1 MSARTVNFGVPVMD
15 GLLRILAR
23 KALATQLD
31 DIPRDVIEIAK
42 LGITD
47 FFGVAYAGT
56 DMPVAQNVRSYLN
69 TIGLREG
76 HAVLLGRDERA
87 DMISASLFNATAGH
101 ALDFDDVSWATIGH
115 PSVVVAPCAIAC
127 AQALK
132 ANGAALLRAYILGVE
147 LMHQIARWTMP
158 QLSERGWHTTPANGV
173 FGTATVGALLLGLNE
188 DEFTNA
194 LAIAA
199 TRAFGVRANF
209 GSQTKALHAG
219 LCAQSGLEC
228 ALLAKHGITGRD
240 NAIEALDGYAQ
251 CLANPI
257 AADQVKIDFC
267 EFWDLRETG
276 LVIKQYPCCSG
287 THPTL
292 DIWDD
297 FLNEHP
303 LSPDDI
309 ESIYA
314 GVSLLGPRELSCHHP
329 INCVQ
334 AKFSLEYAIAARLIH
349 GEVGVNTFTD
359 EKVLDQ
365 RIQSFMKKVHMRI
378 DPELEKLGFIGTAP
392 IRMRVTLKSGA
403 TIALANDLA
412 MGNPEKPLT
421 PAKFEKKFMNCV
433 VPGAD
438 SELARVWWN
447 TLQTIE
453 TATPEAIASLG
464 ARS

>member
-1 MSARTVNFGVPVMD
+1 ME
-15 GLLRILAR
+15 GLLRVLAK
-23 KALATQLD
+23 KALATKLD
-31 DIPRDVIEIAK
+31 NIPTDVIEIAK

-56 DMPVAQNVRSYLN
+56 DMPVAQNVRSYL
-69 TIGLREG
+69 TSLGMRSGDAL
-76 HAVLLGRDERA
+76 LLGRNERA
-87 DMISASLFNATAGH
+87 DMIAASLFNATAGH

-127 AQALK
+127 GQALH
-132 ANGAALLRAYILGVE
+132 ADGAAVLRAYILCVE

-219 LCAQSGLEC
+219 LAAQSGLEC

-251 CLANPI
+251 CLADPI
-257 AADQVKIDFC
+257 EADKVTIDFC

-292 DIWDD
+292 DVWDD
-297 FLNEHP
+297 FLNERA
-303 LSPDDI
+303 LIPDEI

-329 INCVQ
+329 VNCVQ

-349 GEVGVNTFTD
+349 GEVGVGTFTD
-359 EKVLDQ
+359 EKVLDP
-365 RIQSFMKKVHMRI
+365 RIQSFMKKVDMRI

-392 IRMRVTLKSGA
+392 IRMRVKLTTGE
-403 TIALANDLA
+403 TISLANDLA

-421 PAKFEKKFMNCV
+421 DAKFEKKFMNCV
-433 VPGAD
+433 VPGAGN
-438 SELARVWWN
+438 EAAQRWWT
-447 TLQTIE
+447 TLQTLE
-453 TATPEAIASLG
+453 TASTEAIASLG
-464 ARS
+464 ALS

>member
-1 MSARTVNFGVPVMD
+1 M
-15 GLLRILAR
+15 
-23 KALATQLD
+23 
-31 DIPRDVIEIAK
+31 
-42 LGITD
+42 
-47 FFGVAYAGT
+47 
-56 DMPVAQNVRSYLN
+56 
-69 TIGLREG
+69 
-76 HAVLLGRDERA
+76 
-87 DMISASLFNATAGH
+87 
-101 ALDFDDVSWATIGH
+101 
-115 PSVVVAPCAIAC
+115 
-127 AQALK
+127 
-132 ANGAALLRAYILGVE
+132 
-147 LMHQIARWTMP
+147 
-158 QLSERGWHTTPANGV
+158 
-173 FGTATVGALLLGLNE
+173 
-188 DEFTNA
+188 
-194 LAIAA
+194 
-199 TRAFGVRANF
+199 
-209 GSQTKALHAG
+209 
-219 LCAQSGLEC
+219 
-228 ALLAKHGITGRD
+228 
-240 NAIEALDGYAQ
+240 
-251 CLANPI
+251 
-257 AADQVKIDFC
+257 
-267 EFWDLRETG
+267 
-276 LVIKQYPCCSG
+276 
-287 THPTL
+287 L

-297 FLNEHP
+297 FLNERP

-403 TIALANDLA
+403 TLALANDLA

-421 PAKFEKKFMNCV
+421 PVKFEKKFMNCV

>member
-1 MSARTVNFGVPVMD
+1 MD
-15 GLLRILAR
+15 GLLKQLAR
-23 KALATQLD
+23 KALSVHFD
-31 DIPRDVIEIAK
+31 DIPKDVRQIAK
-42 LGITD
+42 LGLTD
-47 FFGVAYAGT
+47 FFGVAFAGT
-56 DMPVAQNVRSYLN
+56 EMPVAQNVHAYLN
-69 TIGLREG
+69 EIGTPKGES
-76 HAVLLGRDERA
+76 VLLGRQERSN
-87 DMISASLFNATAGH
+87 MIAASLFNATAGH

-115 PSVVVAPCAIAC
+115 PSVVVAPCSIAC

-132 ANGAALLRAYILGVE
+132 ANGQQLLRSYILGVE

-173 FGTATVGALLLGLNE
+173 FGTATVAALLLGL
-188 DEFTNA
+188 DEEAFTNA

-219 LCAQSGLEC
+219 LCAQSGIEC

-251 CLANPI
+251 CLADPI
-257 AADQVKIDFC
+257 EADKVTFDFGS
-267 EFWDLRETG
+267 FWDLRETG

-292 DIWDD
+292 DVWDD
-297 FLNEHP
+297 FLLEHP
-303 LSPDDI
+303 LTPDEI

-329 INCVQ
+329 VNCVQ

-349 GEVGVNTFTD
+349 GEVGVQTFTD
-359 EKVLDQ
+359 EKVLDP
-365 RIQSFMKKVHMRI
+365 RIQSFMKKIDMQI

-392 IRMRVTLKSGA
+392 IRMRIYLKNGEK
-403 TIALANDLA
+403 IALANDLA

-421 PAKFEKKFMNCV
+421 EAKFQKKFMNCV
-433 VPGAD
+433 TPGAG
-438 SELARVWWN
+438 ETLAHRWWN
-447 TLQTIE
+447 TLQNIE
-453 TATPEAIASLG
+453 SASSDDVLSLG
-464 ARS
+464 DLN

>member
-1 MSARTVNFGVPVMD
+1 ME
-15 GLLRILAR
+15 GLLRVLAK
-23 KALATQLD
+23 KALATELS
-31 DIPRDVIEIAK
+31 DIPTDVIEIAK

-56 DMPVAQNVRSYLN
+56 DMPVAQNVRAYLD
-69 TIGLREG
+69 TIGMRQG
-76 HAVLLGRDERA
+76 PAVLLGRHERA
-87 DMISASLFNATAGH
+87 DMIAASLFNATAGH

-127 AQALK
+127 GQALQ
-132 ANGAALLRAYILGVE
+132 ADGAAVLRAYILGVE

-173 FGTATVGALLLGLNE
+173 FGTATVAALLLGLNE
-188 DEFTNA
+188 EQFTNA

-219 LCAQSGLEC
+219 LCAQSGIEC
-228 ALLAKHGITGRD
+228 ALLAQHGITGRD

-251 CLANPI
+251 CLADPI
-257 AADQVKIDFC
+257 DAENVKVDFC

-292 DIWDD
+292 DVWDD

-303 LSPDDI
+303 LSADDI
-309 ESIYA
+309 DSIYS

-349 GEVGVNTFTD
+349 GEVGITTFTD
-359 EKVLDQ
+359 EKVLDP
-365 RIQSFMKKVHMRI
+365 RIQAFMKKVDMRI

-392 IRMRVTLKSGA
+392 IRMRITLTNGE
-403 TIALANDLA
+403 TIALSNDLA

-433 VPGAD
+433 VPGAGT
-438 SELARVWWN
+438 EKAQAWWT
-447 TLQTIE
+447 TLQTLE
-453 TATPEAIASLG
+453 TACVEAIASLG
-464 ARS
+464 AHS